1 MLEKIKKSSE
11 TFIVRFILFVIG
23 CSFVFFGF
31 SNQFSGNSN
40 TALIVGDRK
49 VSINELDE
57 ELRRQVA
64 QMQQLMGISNFNYKQ
79 ALQMGLL
86 EQIIDNMAYRISLD
100 IEAKENGIL
109 VSDDKIYEIIQNTK
123 EFQKQNL

>member
-1 MLEKIKKSSE
+1 MLEKMKKSSE
-11 TFIVRFILFVIG
+11 TFVVRFILFVIG

-40 TALIVGDRK
+40 TAFIVGDRK

-57 ELRRQVA
+57 ELRRQVS
-64 QMQQLMGISNFNYKQ
+64 QMQQIMGIQNFNYKQ

-86 EQIIDNMAYRISLD
+86 EQIIDNISYRILL
-100 IEAKENGIL
+100 ENH
-109 VSDDKIYEIIQNTK
+109 
-123 EFQKQNL
+123 